1 MFRAG
6 TGQSETLTECGRRWR
21 EEISDDEKAR
31 YAEMA
36 KKEKEKKK
44 KDPKAPKDARRAYNF
59 FLQDVLEELKAAGIG
74 SKEGFIECGKRWKVI
89 SPSERARDEEMV
101 AKDKERYKAE
111 WAE

>member
-59 FLQDVLEELKAAGIG
+59 FLQDVLL
-74 SKEGFIECGKRWKVI
+74 S
-89 SPSERARDEEMV
+89 
-101 AKDKERYKAE
+101 
-111 WAE
+111 